1 MKKLLFYLALFLFL
15 GIFLFSGYRIY
26 DKMIVY
32 KQIEEVYDDLAE
44 LVVQTFPPMMEAEP
58 VESGEGGTHSALEGC
73 EAPTE
78 ETEAVAEE
86 PSPYADVVAPIQV
99 DFETLCAINPDVVGW
114 LYCEGTVINYP
125 VLKGETNDTYLYHRY
140 DGAYSS
146 GGSIFMDYR
155 CESDLS
161 DGYTIIYGH
170 NMLADSMFNCLD
182 YFRKQ
187 DYLEEH
193 SRFFYLTPSGENY
206 CFEVICSNLTA
217 YKDELRLFEVRD
229 EERNLELIR
238 KDADADTGIE
248 ANNEDHL
255 VLLATCTYD
264 FHNAKYTLLCKAMK
278 LG

>member
-1 MKKLLFYLALFLFL
+1 M
-15 GIFLFSGYRIY
+15 
-26 DKMIVY
+26 MVY
-32 KQIEEVYDDLAE
+32 EEIEDAYDDLAE
-44 LVVQTFPPMMEAEP
+44 LVVQTIPPVTETEP
-58 VESGEGGTHSALEGC
+58 TESEEHVTHSVPEGG

-78 ETEAVAEE
+78 ETEIVTEE
-86 PSPYADVVAPIQV
+86 SSPYADVVSPIQV

-125 VLKGETNDTYLYHRY
+125 VLKGESNDTYLYHRY
-140 DGAYSS
+140 DGTYSS

-182 YFRKQ
+182 YFRKK
-187 DYLEEH
+187 DYLDEH

-229 EERNLELIR
+229 DERNLELIR

-264 FHNAKYTLLCKAMK
+264 FHNAKYTLLCKAIK